1 MEKANGGVVQG
12 VENSKRSGKIIEFFG
27 GGCVYSSYKDN
38 ISFGGKR
45 LTSGVKN

>member
-12 VENSKRSGKIIEFFG
+12 VENSKRSGEIIEFFG
-27 GGCVYSSYKDN
+27 DGCVYLAYEGSF
-38 ISFGGKR
+38 SFGGKR